1 MAFFWMQQICALFIG
16 VISHYIG
23 APNTLLVQGI
33 VAVIIAFIFLPFLGA
48 KGLEQN
54 DDTMFPR
61 ARTNN
66 SEIG

>member
-1 MAFFWMQQICALFIG
+1 
-16 VISHYIG
+16 
-23 APNTLLVQGI
+23 VQGI

-54 DDTMFPR
+54 DDTMFPH